1 MLRKI
6 ASISVALVVAGGV
19 MVAVPADA
27 AAKISNGVACSKSGA
42 TTKTSGGTY
51 KCAKNPLVSNT
62 KLTWLSLDCVTA
74 ANDAVKA
81 QKSAVTTA
89 ANFKAQLP
97 VIDLGI
103 ATETANKAEIQLKLD
118 EANKRLTAAQA
129 KLTAATTD
137 ADKKILT
144 TAVVPQTDTGTKTW
158 MRKART
164 LSNTSAIRNTREHQ
178 YVQASRRGSL
188 LLPEEDSPNASLH
201 RNSSDECSRIRDR
214 SHGLRNPRGSYAYLF
229 YMVSLGSLGPEDS
242 PGRS

>member
-27 AAKISNGVACSKSGA
+27 AAKISNGVACTKSGA

-144 TAVVPQTDTGTKTW
+144 TAVGSW
-158 MRKART
+158 
-164 LSNTSAIRNTREHQ
+164 TSATRAYASKIRNIDITIKKLEAAKLAATNKPAELAANVADARES
-178 YVQASRRGSL
+178 AKLICTNG
-188 LLPEEDSPNASLH
+188 
-201 RNSSDECSRIRDR
+201 
-214 SHGLRNPRGSYAYLF
+214 F
-229 YMVSLGSLGPEDS
+229 
-242 PGRS
+242 